1 MVVVLFVSS
10 SNHTKE
16 GPNKR
21 GPFPFAPE
29 MFPVQASDQ
38 YDVGLT
44 RCSTQNQKSQES
56 SHVTVYSR
64 AGCSVSPLG
73 IQGTWQSPIQK
84 QQRKHASMG
93 WTPEA
98 PVRVEVCRVLPANG
112 VKVTTASH
120 PRLQGLDQFLSNLMA
135 KYTLPAPIQRSNSD
149 FFLGETKRWTEG
161 VF

>member
-10 SNHTKE
+10 SNYRKE

-21 GPFPFAPE
+21 GPFPFAPK

-44 RCSTQNQKSQES
+44 RCPTQNQKSQES

-84 QQRKHASMG
+84 QQRKHASIG

-98 PVRVEVCRVLPANG
+98 PVRVEVPSFA
-112 VKVTTASH
+112 
-120 PRLQGLDQFLSNLMA
+120 GLRPVFKQPDGQVHSACSNSEVQFRFLS
-135 KYTLPAPIQRSNSD
+135 
-149 FFLGETKRWTEG
+149 G
-161 VF
+161 